1 MLEETSQPKESA
13 SGEQGTALNEPA
25 SRRRFPASTS
35 SYLTLHS
42 TLPGPM
48 TLQTDGHPNPWAGPG
63 RHDELALTAAVE
75 VADSSS
81 LLRPPP
87 DRLFVSHAF
96 ETRTREALQE
106 FGAELLDSVSTWS
119 ELRGVIHGL
128 YIHHFQ
134 SVEEP
139 DLFLTRVELRV
150 PGVPHELQFSLWER
164 LGISVEQVHK
174 KVARKLGSS
183 PIGRAYRAAATDFS
197 TAVLPW

>member
-1 MLEETSQPKESA
+1 LSSSLHHRHPHSFPT
-13 SGEQGTALNEPA
+13 
-25 SRRRFPASTS
+25 RRS
-35 SYLTLHS
+35 SDL
-42 TLPGPM
+42 
-48 TLQTDGHPNPWAGPG
+48 NPWAGPG

-96 ETRTREALQE
+96 DTRTREALQE

-150 PGVPHELQFSLWER
+150 PGV
-164 LGISVEQVHK
+164 
-174 KVARKLGSS
+174 
-183 PIGRAYRAAATDFS
+183 
-197 TAVLPW
+197 